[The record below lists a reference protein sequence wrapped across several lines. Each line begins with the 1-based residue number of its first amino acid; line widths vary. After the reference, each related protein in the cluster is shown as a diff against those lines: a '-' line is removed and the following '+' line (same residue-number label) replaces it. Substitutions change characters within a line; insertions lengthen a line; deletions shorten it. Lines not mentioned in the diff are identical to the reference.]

1 MSRLATARSFGDLHI
16 VCPTILMGEQ
26 LAQHSSSSN
35 SSSSS
40 SSNKPPFY
48 FSYRLMQHLGI
59 PGLPYQ
65 PWMGVQHTD
74 DLMYLFAPVLA
85 TKAEDKQLSEVML
98 AAWSS
103 FVNTGHPGVAGWEQA
118 FSGEGSGQQQ
128 QQAKS
133 TRHFALKASGASMVS
148 GAYQA
153 LCDGFWKAKIV
164 Q

>member
-26 LAQHSSSSN
+26 LAQHSSN
-35 SSSSS
+35 FS
-40 SSNKPPFY
+40 SSNKPSY

-85 TKAEDKQLSEVML
+85 TKPEDKQLSEVML

-103 FVNTGHPGVAGWEQA
+103 FVNTGHPGMAGWEQA
-118 FSGEGSGQQQ
+118 FSSEGGGQQQQ

-133 TRHFALKASGASMVS
+133 TRHFALKASGAAMVS